1 MILNKKRYKKISF
14 KDLNISRGSVKMLNM
29 KRSLVELDL

>member
-14 KDLNISRGSVKMLNM
+14 KDLNISRGSVKMLNI
-29 KRSLVELDL
+29 KGAW